1 MAKEAEGN
9 TRHTAGAFDIRT
21 FIAGLMGIYGVVLV
35 LTGIFGADKTTD
47 GSKTAGNVN
56 LWVGI
61 CLIIFAAA
69 MQGWA
74 LWRPTVI
81 DEKKLEED
89 KSEQEGES
97 PAH

>member
-1 MAKEAEGN
+1 MLLERLPRRALAKGN
-9 TRHTAGAFDIRT
+9 G
-21 FIAGLMGIYGVVLV
+21 GIYGVVLV

-81 DEKKLEED
+81 DEKQLEEE
-89 KSEQEGES
+89 KSEQEDES

>member
-1 MAKEAEGN
+1 MAKQTEGN

-81 DEKKLEED
+81 DEKQLEEEKAAQD
-89 KSEQEGES
+89 DQPS
-97 PAH
+97 AH